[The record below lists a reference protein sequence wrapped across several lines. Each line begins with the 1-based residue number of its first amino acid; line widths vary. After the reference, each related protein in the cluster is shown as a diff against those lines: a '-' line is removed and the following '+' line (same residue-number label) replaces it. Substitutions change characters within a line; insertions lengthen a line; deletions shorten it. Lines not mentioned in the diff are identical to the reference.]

1 MILSSQSCR
10 PPLSLLCRGNRL
22 SEAGKASVQAA
33 LAGSHVAKPS
43 NFLHL

>member
-1 MILSSQSCR
+1 MILSRPSCR
-10 PPLSLLCRGNRL
+10 PLSLLCRGNRL